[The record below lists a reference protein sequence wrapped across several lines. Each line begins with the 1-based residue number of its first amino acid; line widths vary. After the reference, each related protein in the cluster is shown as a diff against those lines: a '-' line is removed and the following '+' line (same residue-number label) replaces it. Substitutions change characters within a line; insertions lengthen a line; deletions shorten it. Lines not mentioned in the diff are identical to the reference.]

1 MFSVQERSGATV
13 PSILNRMSTSDQ
25 PPTFFR
31 TNKFTSGFQAIVDA
45 YGIATY
51 QEVSPV
57 PYTIITFPFLFA
69 VMFGDAG
76 HGLLMAV
83 FAGLLIL
90 FEKRLANT
98 DVGGEVGIYCSCL
111 YLCIEN
117 EVFFF
122 CRCFPP
128 YLMVATSSSSWGCSP
143 STLA

>member
-1 MFSVQERSGATV
+1 M

-76 HGLLMAV
+76 HGMLMAL
-83 FAGLLIL
+83 FAGMLIL
-90 FEKRLANT
+90 FEKKLAKT
-98 DVGGEVGIYCSCL
+98 DVGGEVWLASPA
-111 YLCIEN
+111 
-117 EVFFF
+117 V
-122 CRCFPP
+122 CRYTLTSPP
-128 YLMVATSSSSWGCSP
+128 LPLSLS
-143 STLA
+143 L

>member
-1 MFSVQERSGATV
+1 
-13 PSILNRMSTSDQ
+13 MSTDDQ

-31 TNKFTSGFQAIVDA
+31 TNKFTTGFQAIVDA

-76 HGLLMAV
+76 HGLLMAL
-83 FAGLLIL
+83 FAGLLIV

-98 DVGGEVGIYCSCL
+98 DVGGEVSHLPLVLLLLYRLCTTDVFYHLQWSLHRLLHGSLL
-111 YLCIEN
+111 YLHWHD
-117 EVFFF
+117 
-122 CRCFPP
+122 
-128 YLMVATSSSSWGCSP
+128 LQ
-143 STLA
+143 

>member
-1 MFSVQERSGATV
+1 
-13 PSILNRMSTSDQ
+13 MSTSDQ

-31 TNKFTSGFQAIVDA
+31 TNKFTSGFQAIVDS

-76 HGLLMAV
+76 HGTLMAL

-98 DVGGEVGIYCSCL
+98 DVGGEVDT
-111 YLCIEN
+111 
-117 EVFFF
+117 V
-122 CRCFPP
+122 
-128 YLMVATSSSSWGCSP
+128 
-143 STLA
+143 